1 VYEERPSRIP
11 GAFVWT
17 SVAGDDPARVL
28 PDGCMDLLWTG
39 AQVLIAGPDT
49 RAELH
54 RAAAGTAMVGLRFA
68 SGFGPQVIGVP
79 ARHLT
84 DQRVPLDAAWS
95 PTATRQLADQLHAS
109 DDPGSVLENHAYQ
122 RGALSR
128 GIGDDEQSRWLYYI
142 VQQARLGA
150 STSSIAETV
159 GLTERQLLRRCL
171 PAFGYGT
178 KTLTRIF
185 RMTRAVELA
194 RAGAT
199 FADTAHRSGY
209 ADQAHL
215 ARDVKNLA
223 GVSLGQL
230 LAEAGSDAYRSTE
243 LPSGS

>member
-1 VYEERPSRIP
+1 VHQARRYQERPSRIP

-17 SVAGDDPARVL
+17 SVAGDHPIRVL

-54 RAAAGTAMVGLRFA
+54 HAPAGTPMVGLRFA
-68 SGFGPQVIGVP
+68 PGFGPRVIGVP
-79 ARHLT
+79 ALHLT

-95 PTATRQLADQLHAS
+95 PAATRQLADQLQAS
-109 DDPGSVLENHAYQ
+109 DDPGSALEEYIVH
-122 RGALSR
+122 RV
-128 GIGDDEQSRWLYYI
+128 IPDDEQSRWLHY
-142 VQQARLGA
+142 VAQQAQLGTR
-150 STSSIAETV
+150 TSSIAETV
-159 GLTERQLLRRCL
+159 GLTERQLHRRCL

-185 RMTRAVELA
+185 RMTRAIDLA
-194 RAGAT
+194 RAGTA

-215 ARDVKNLA
+215 ARDVRDLA

-230 LAEAGSDAYRSTE
+230 LAEAGRNA
-243 LPSGS
+243 